1 MIVKIL
7 LEDIFHFVTEDK
19 LKKSHCF
26 IKKKNNNNQIV
37 FSLLCHIK
45 IYKKRNEIYNDNDS
59 NVILMSCSK

>member
-7 LEDIFHFVTEDK
+7 LENIFHIVTEDK

-26 IKKKNNNNQIV
+26 IKKKNNNQIV

-59 NVILMSCSK
+59 NVILMSYSK